1 MCGGGFKLHP
11 LCRCTVLKAP
21 YDEGAVSALA
31 GTEGEIF
38 FTHTPVSA
46 PVGHGGFRRAADYA
60 LTSPLRPLTGR
71 RGREHPTILGN
82 SEKVTGAPSAR

>member
-11 LCRCTVLKAP
+11 LCRGTVLKAP
-21 YDEGAVSALA
+21 YDEEAVSALA
-31 GTEGEIF
+31 GTEGEMF

-46 PVGHGGFRRAADYA
+46 PVGHGGFRRAGGCM
-60 LTSPLRPLTGR
+60 PPGR
-71 RGREHPTILGN
+71 RGREPPTILGN